1 MDLTNMIPGGAGEEK
16 TPQQQ
21 LSKEEYAAMKKQQ
34 REEVW
39 AEVDAQAQAVF
50 QNGDSL
56 KGFLDFMAQ
65 CNTQKTPNLLLIYGQ
80 NPEAT
85 VVKSYDYW
93 KKEHRSLKS
102 GVHGYTYMVSTEYEK
117 DGEMRTGY
125 AIGKGFDISQMSG
138 KPLEE
143 RPQRSMEELIHAV
156 LKDQPVRMQI
166 ADNLP
171 EGIQAQYIPKQR
183 TVYVRNGMDENTTF
197 HAVNRELACA
207 ALDQHDGNYARKKV
221 NAQAYCAAY
230 VIGKRYG
237 AEVSGFQFGKVAEM
251 QANGQKD
258 PQELRG
264 FLNDVR
270 QAAYTIRNHMERNFG
285 EQEQT
290 FSKDDFSFEEPPKQA
305 PKKEKKEKQ
314 PER

>member
-1 MDLTNMIPGGAGEEK
+1 MDLTGMIPNGTETQVAE
-16 TPQQQ
+16 QQ
-21 LSKEEYAAMKKQQ
+21 LSKEEYAALKQQ
-34 REEVW
+34 EREEVW

-50 QNGDSL
+50 QDDKSL
-56 KGFLDFMAQ
+56 KDFLDFIAQ
-65 CNTQKTPNLLLIYGQ
+65 CNTQRIPNLLLIYGQ

-85 VVKSYDYW
+85 MVKSYEYW
-93 KKEHRSLKS
+93 KAEHRSPKS
-102 GVHGYTYMVSTEYEK
+102 GVHGYTYMITTEYEK
-117 DGEMRTGY
+117 DGEKRIGY
-125 AIGKGFDISQMSG
+125 TIGKGFDISQVTG

-143 RPQRSMEELIHAV
+143 RPKREMQELVSAT

-166 ADNLP
+166 GDNLP

-183 TVYVRNGMDENTTF
+183 TIYVRNGMDEMTTF
-197 HAVNRELACA
+197 HVINRELACA
-207 ALDQHDGNYARKKV
+207 ALDQHDGNYARNKV

-237 AEVSGFQFGKVAEM
+237 ADVSGFQMDKIAAMQENGK
-251 QANGQKD
+251 KD
-258 PQELRG
+258 PQELRN

-290 FSKDDFSFEEPPKQA
+290 FTNDGFDIGAVPKSS
-305 PKKEKKEKQ
+305 PKKEKKEKSQ

>member
-1 MDLTNMIPGGAGEEK
+1 MQHWT
-16 TPQQQ
+16 
-21 LSKEEYAAMKKQQ
+21 
-34 REEVW
+34 
-39 AEVDAQAQAVF
+39 
-50 QNGDSL
+50 
-56 KGFLDFMAQ
+56 
-65 CNTQKTPNLLLIYGQ
+65 
-80 NPEAT
+80 
-85 VVKSYDYW
+85 
-93 KKEHRSLKS
+93 
-102 GVHGYTYMVSTEYEK
+102 STM
-117 DGEMRTGY
+117 G
-125 AIGKGFDISQMSG
+125 IMS
-138 KPLEE
+138 
-143 RPQRSMEELIHAV
+143 
-156 LKDQPVRMQI
+156 
-166 ADNLP
+166 
-171 EGIQAQYIPKQR
+171 
-183 TVYVRNGMDENTTF
+183 
-197 HAVNRELACA
+197 
-207 ALDQHDGNYARKKV
+207 RKKV

-290 FSKDDFSFEEPPKQA
+290 FSKDDFSFEEPPKQT

>member
-93 KKEHRSLKS
+93 KKEHRSPKS

-117 DGEMRTGY
+117 DGEM
-125 AIGKGFDISQMSG
+125 
-138 KPLEE
+138 
-143 RPQRSMEELIHAV
+143 
-156 LKDQPVRMQI
+156 
-166 ADNLP
+166 
-171 EGIQAQYIPKQR
+171 R